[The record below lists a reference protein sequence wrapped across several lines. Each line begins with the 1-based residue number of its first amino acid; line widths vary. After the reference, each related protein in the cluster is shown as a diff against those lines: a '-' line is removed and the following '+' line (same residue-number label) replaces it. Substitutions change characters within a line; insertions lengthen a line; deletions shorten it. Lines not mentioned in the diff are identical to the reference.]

1 MEKAKHYFNAIIVN
15 RCERLKS
22 LKNSFKVQ
30 RKIKN
35 KVSILKIKVGKVLN
49 KT

>member
-30 RKIKN
+30 RKK
-35 KVSILKIKVGKVLN
+35 KKSILKIKVGKVLN

>member
-15 RCERLKS
+15 ICERLKS

-30 RKIKN
+30 RKIK
-35 KVSILKIKVGKVLN
+35 KKH
-49 KT
+49 TQD